1 MVNVFF
7 FHFYTK
13 IYNWTPRVFN
23 ETDASQLTNEEERNQ
38 YQKMPDF
45 LKEAIAN
52 TRDQRE
58 VSIFPTFCLPVLMM
72 LCKVNRIPQLEIN
85 VELLVF
91 SRTIFLNSE
100 T

>member
-1 MVNVFF
+1 MFLKLCQ
-7 FHFYTK
+7 HLSK
-13 IYNWTPRVFN
+13 QIYNWTPRVFN

-58 VSIFPTFCLPVLMM
+58 VSILSLFIIFI
-72 LCKVNRIPQLEIN
+72 LCKY
-85 VELLVF
+85 
-91 SRTIFLNSE
+91 FLWKGN
-100 T
+100 